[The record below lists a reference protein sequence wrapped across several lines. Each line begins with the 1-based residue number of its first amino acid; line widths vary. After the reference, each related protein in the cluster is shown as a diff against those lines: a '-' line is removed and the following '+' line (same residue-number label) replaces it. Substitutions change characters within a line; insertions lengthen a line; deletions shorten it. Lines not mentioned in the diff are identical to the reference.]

1 MSWNGLDIVV
11 FYESAI
17 GYNIFGQTAVEPQSP
32 CPVSLRLKKKKKKG
46 YFTYKYSRCGR
57 PMKASSLITSKEFDV
72 NNLPRKSTQWKW
84 LNWQI
89 VNLWCFSLSEKWVG
103 VVHRKT
109 SGSLPFTV
117 LFIQVIFVAFFNHQL
132 SHQTLNEWVPCAP
145 LLIGMSVTC
154 PG

>member
-1 MSWNGLDIVV
+1 MSWNGLDVVV

-17 GYNIFGQTAVEPQSP
+17 GYNIFGQTAVGTSEPLS
-32 CPVSLRLKKKKKKG
+32 CIITFKKKKKG

-89 VNLWCFSLSEKWVG
+89 VNLCCFCLSEKWVG
-103 VVHRKT
+103 IVHRKM
-109 SGSLPFTV
+109 SGCLPFTV

-132 SHQTLNEWVPCAP
+132 SHQMLNEGVPCTP

>member
-1 MSWNGLDIVV
+1 MSWNGLDVVV

-32 CPVSLRLKKKKKKG
+32 CPVSLHLKKNG

-72 NNLPRKSTQWKW
+72 NNLPRKSTQWKR

-89 VNLWCFSLSEKWVG
+89 ANLCCFYLSEKWVG
-103 VVHRKT
+103 VVHRKM
-109 SGSLPFTV
+109 SRCLPFTV

-132 SHQTLNEWVPCAP
+132 SHQTLSEGVPCAP